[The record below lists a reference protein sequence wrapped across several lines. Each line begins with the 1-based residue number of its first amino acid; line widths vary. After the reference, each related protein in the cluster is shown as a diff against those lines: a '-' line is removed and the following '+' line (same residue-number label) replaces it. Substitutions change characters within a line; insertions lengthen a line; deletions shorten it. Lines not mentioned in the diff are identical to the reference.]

1 MFYPD
6 ELDQIFC
13 GTVKSFLPW
22 DYKVCPHWTS
32 YVIII
37 DLKPCQM
44 LIESCKPDHGY
55 TVDSE
60 SVRNLFL
67 IMAEYDQDD
76 QRAFLQFV
84 TGCPRLPIGG
94 FKSLSPPLTIVKKT
108 FDSPEVRPDDY
119 LPSVMTCANYLKL
132 PDYSTKE
139 IMREKLRLAAA
150 EGQYCFHLS

>member
-1 MFYPD
+1 
-6 ELDQIFC
+6 
-13 GTVKSFLPW
+13 
-22 DYKVCPHWTS
+22 
-32 YVIII
+32 
-37 DLKPCQM
+37 M

-55 TVDSE
+55 TVDSD
-60 SVRNLFL
+60 SVRNLFQ
-67 IMAEYDQDD
+67 IMAGYDQDD

-132 PDYSTKE
+132 PDYSSKE